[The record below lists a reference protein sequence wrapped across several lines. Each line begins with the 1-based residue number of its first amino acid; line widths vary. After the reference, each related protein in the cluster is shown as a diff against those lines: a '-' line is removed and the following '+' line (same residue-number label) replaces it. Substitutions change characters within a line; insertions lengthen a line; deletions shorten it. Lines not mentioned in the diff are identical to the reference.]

1 MTRLLP
7 IKAGCACLAFSQHY
21 LKSRPLLCGA
31 GKKISFKAT
40 AKGVQRVGEIAMRD
54 IWIHGAVFVLLLAT
68 LCVGLQKLLSGPTVI
83 TTLSISVVWIIYAM
97 VPPFLLLWYT
107 IIGRGSTLRLWS
119 MYAPPCPCKPY
130 TLKDHHCL
138 SGRRECTSCAPG
150 STLCPLAD
158 TCGGDTYSHRDG
170 GLHTSSMC

>member
-1 MTRLLP
+1 MPEGQRVAYVQEGSA
-7 IKAGCACLAFSQHY
+7 AGGQGTALYVINIEILNFMVVD
-21 LKSRPLLCGA
+21 A
-31 GKKISFKAT
+31 GKKMSFKAT

-54 IWIHGAVFVLLLAT
+54 IWIHGAVFILLLAT

-119 MYAPPCPCKPY
+119 
-130 TLKDHHCL
+130 L
-138 SGRRECTSCAPG
+138 
-150 STLCPLAD
+150 
-158 TCGGDTYSHRDG
+158 
-170 GLHTSSMC
+170 

>member
-1 MTRLLP
+1 MKEGQQN
-7 IKAGCACLAFSQHY
+7 KAVG
-21 LKSRPLLCGA
+21 RPWGQYVGRPCISWSSLCSMFRGSVLSA

-54 IWIHGAVFVLLLAT
+54 IWIHGAVFILLLAT

-107 IIGRGSTLRLWS
+107 IVGRGSTLRLWS
-119 MYAPPCPCKPY
+119 M
-130 TLKDHHCL
+130 
-138 SGRRECTSCAPG
+138 
-150 STLCPLAD
+150 
-158 TCGGDTYSHRDG
+158 
-170 GLHTSSMC
+170 

>member
-1 MTRLLP
+1 MPGLHVSPFLNRVRSCVVCLSQTNYQHQSRL
-7 IKAGCACLAFSQHY
+7 
-21 LKSRPLLCGA
+21 LLCGA

-119 MYAPPCPCKPY
+119 MYAPAPLLHRRCPIV
-130 TLKDHHCL
+130 
-138 SGRRECTSCAPG
+138 
-150 STLCPLAD
+150 
-158 TCGGDTYSHRDG
+158 
-170 GLHTSSMC
+170 